1 MSCCF
6 NAVIQALE
14 QKNASPGIQGWPAL
28 LFVIMMVAPNG
39 LTPVLILLFHSFNR
53 IVLFPELGIDR
64 LVPSTLL
71 RVVLIGSFL
80 Q

>member
-1 MSCCF
+1 M
-6 NAVIQALE
+6 
-14 QKNASPGIQGWPAL
+14 L

-64 LVPSTLL
+64 LVPTALL